1 MLKVQTRNSNRR
13 IRRLKPSDLS
23 TLHRKRLVKLHLP
36 RWLNEPV
43 VATSYSELQKCG
55 SLLDCNARSRKP
67 FLVSPSVKKM
77 SECEYITVM
86 LADSTHIKS
95 VISELYASIES
106 NNVKL
111 YRAIRRMLFGLLV
124 NVLKKRKTQ
133 IGFMYS
139 WYMIKLIKNNLRK
152 AANLAAL
159 IDEISWNPTGPM
171 DNGLSLTIGGLRPL

>member
-1 MLKVQTRNSNRR
+1 
-13 IRRLKPSDLS
+13 
-23 TLHRKRLVKLHLP
+23 
-36 RWLNEPV
+36 
-43 VATSYSELQKCG
+43 
-55 SLLDCNARSRKP
+55 
-67 FLVSPSVKKM
+67 M